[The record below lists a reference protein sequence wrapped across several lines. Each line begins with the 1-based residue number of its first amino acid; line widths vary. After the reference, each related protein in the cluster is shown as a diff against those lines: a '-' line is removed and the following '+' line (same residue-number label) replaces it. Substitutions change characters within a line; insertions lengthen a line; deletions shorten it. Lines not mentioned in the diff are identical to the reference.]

1 MCQLYLKKQTLQ
13 NHTILTQQ
21 IQSLKRKLCRYEKN
35 SEGSERC
42 ITVFTVHLPLC
53 SFKRVGD
60 TDHAAHTTYMCVCYC
75 PAHTLSI
82 FGNHCCLPEGNGTE
96 QGDFLLHVR
105 LDACILYHVIKYACN
120 STSYSF

>member
-1 MCQLYLKKQTLQ
+1 MCQLYLKKQK
-13 NHTILTQQ
+13 NPPKPHYPHTTDSI
-21 IQSLKRKLCRYEKN
+21 IKEEILCRYEKN
-35 SEGSERC
+35 SKGSERC

-105 LDACILYHVIKYACN
+105 LDACILYHVIKYACKEKN
-120 STSYSF
+120 M